1 MEDELQRSAIEDQI
15 ANFGQTPIQVFRKKH
30 PRRGPPIPIA
40 HPLKFAPSS
49 INLTSIISSTSTQ
62 PSAFVYVGMLDSTI
76 VLLNQGL
83 TLSVKMWLT
92 TQLQYGGSL
101 TFSGS
106 QVGFVVCSLDLIII
120 ILNYLSNRN
129 IL

>member
-15 ANFGQTPIQVFRKKH
+15 ANFGQTPIQIFRKKH

-49 INLTSIISSTSTQ
+49 INLTSVISSTSTQ
-62 PSAFVYVGMLDSTI
+62 PSAFVYIGMLDSTI

-92 TQLQYGGSL
+92 AQLQYGGSY

-106 QVGFVVCSLDLIII
+106 QVEH
-120 ILNYLSNRN
+120 
-129 IL
+129 